1 MNGIAYLRDMMSY
14 SPAEAQSLPLYR
26 NPELLIPFD
35 GLIAAESTRHGGVSP
50 APFASLN
57 LGINT
62 DDERTNV
69 DENRLRF
76 FSAIGAAGL
85 GFASSYQVHGSDVLH
100 ATNAG
105 RYEGF
110 DALITNQPD
119 LLVGVTVAD
128 CVPILIYDRGRQAVA
143 AVHAGWRGTV
153 GRIVQATLTKMQQQ
167 FDTRPADCYIYIG
180 TCIDENSFE
189 VGPDVAG
196 QFDASLLQTNPE
208 TGRTCANLKRANA
221 DLCLAMGVP
230 ASQIE
235 VSPFSTVLHNQDY
248 FSYRAEHG
256 QTGRMLAVIGLK
268 SA

>member
-1 MNGIAYLRDMMSY
+1 MMSY
-14 SPAEAQSLPLYR
+14 TPAEVQRLPLYR
-26 NPELLIPFD
+26 TPALLASVD

-62 DDERTNV
+62 DDIRANV
-69 DENRLRF
+69 EENRLRF
-76 FSAIGAAGL
+76 FSAIGADGL
-85 GFASSYQVHGSDVLH
+85 DFASSYQVHGTAVLY
-100 ATNAG
+100 ATEAG
-105 RYEGF
+105 RYDGY
-110 DALITNQPD
+110 DALMTNQPG

-128 CVPILIYDRGRQAVA
+128 CVPVLIYDKVQRAVA

-153 GRIVQATLTKMQQQ
+153 GRIVQSTLANMQQQ
-167 FDTRPADCYIYIG
+167 FGTRPADCLIYIG

-196 QFDASLLQTNPE
+196 QFDSSLLQIDSQ

-221 DLCLAMGVP
+221 ELCLAMGVP

-268 SA
+268 AA

>member
-1 MNGIAYLRDMMSY
+1 MSY
-14 SPAEAQSLPLYR
+14 NPAEAQLLPLYR
-26 NPELLIPFD
+26 SPTLLASVD

-62 DDERTNV
+62 DDAPDNV
-69 DENRLRF
+69 AENRLRF
-76 FSAIGAAGL
+76 FSAIGADGL
-85 GFASSYQVHGSDVLH
+85 GFASSYQVHGTAVLH
-100 ATNAG
+100 ATEAG
-105 RYEGF
+105 RYDGF
-110 DALITNQPD
+110 DALMTNQPG

-128 CVPILIYDRGRQAVA
+128 CVPILIYDGGQQAVA

-153 GRIVQATLTKMQQQ
+153 GRIVQATLTNMQQQ
-167 FDTRPADCYIYIG
+167 FGTQPGDCLVYIG
-180 TCIDENSFE
+180 TSIDAHSFE
-189 VGPDVAG
+189 VGPEVAG
-196 QFDASLLQTNPE
+196 QFDASLLQTDPQ

-221 DLCLAMGVP
+221 ELCLAMGVP

-235 VSPFSTVLHNQDY
+235 VSPFSTVLHQQDY

-268 SA
+268 PA